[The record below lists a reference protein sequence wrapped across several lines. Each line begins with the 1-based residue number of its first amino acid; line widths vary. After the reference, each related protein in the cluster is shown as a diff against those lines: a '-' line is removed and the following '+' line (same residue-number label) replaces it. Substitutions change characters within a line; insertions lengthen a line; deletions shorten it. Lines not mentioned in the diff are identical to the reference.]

1 MKRKFR
7 VTINGETYEVEVEEI
22 GGTEDRTSQAVSET
36 GSSPHKQSASPAER
50 SNDDRT
56 DSAVEENDSEV
67 EEEEATPAETQ
78 KGGGDKEDSPPET
91 EGDKL
96 EKVEAPMAGKILDLK
111 VSRGDKINQGDLLM
125 VLEAMKM
132 ENEISAPAE
141 GRIKNISVTSGQ
153 SVDAG
158 DILLTIE

>member
-22 GGTEDRTSQAVSET
+22 GETEDRTRQAVSEAKNST
-36 GSSPHKQSASPAER
+36 QKQSASPAER

-67 EEEEATPAETQ
+67 EGEEAAPAEAQ
-78 KGGGDKEDSPPET
+78 KGGDNQEETPPET
-91 EGDKL
+91 ESDKL

-132 ENEISAPAE
+132 ENEIIAPAQ